1 MHKALITGA
10 SRGIGA
16 SIADTLRNCGLD
28 VIAPTR
34 NDLDL
39 RSAASIQ
46 SYIHAHKDA
55 GIDVLVN
62 NAGINILNDI
72 NQVKDRDWQAM
83 LQVNL
88 TAPMQLIQGLAPT
101 MKTLGW
107 GRIVNMS
114 SIFSL
119 VTKEQRSAY
128 SVTKSGLNAL
138 TRTAAVELAA
148 HGILVNAVCPGYVET
163 EMTRAN
169 NAPVALAAIAS
180 SIPIQRLAQPVEIS
194 NVVVFL
200 CSEGNTYLTGQT
212 IVVDGGFT
220 CK

>member
-1 MHKALITGA
+1 M
-10 SRGIGA
+10 
-16 SIADTLRNCGLD
+16 
-28 VIAPTR
+28 
-34 NDLDL
+34 